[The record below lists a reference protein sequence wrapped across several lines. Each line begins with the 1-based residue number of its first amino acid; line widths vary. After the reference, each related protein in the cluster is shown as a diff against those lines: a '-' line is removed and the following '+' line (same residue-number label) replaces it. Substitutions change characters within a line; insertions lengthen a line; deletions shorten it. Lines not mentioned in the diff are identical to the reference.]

1 MNIKVAA
8 FTVSEKSINTLC
20 FSRSSTKYE
29 KQIRLNQYINKKNRK
44 RALKTE
50 AETPARH
57 SDTDTSSLV
66 KKMKIESN
74 IPNSDEASKEMEA
87 QISESKEME
96 AQISES
102 KEMEAQIS
110 ESKEMEAQIDIV
122 SNIEDVIPEKE
133 HLELKEISADSSLSA
148 LISSSFK
155 LSKFAKGNENTA
167 KIESN
172 FNDDPQRG
180 ENMDENMEEVETCAA
195 WDESES
201 SVRACNVLNINEQED
216 KEMKESVDLNGSE
229 KENPTDLVS
238 GGFAKSFSDLSVWA
252 ICEPSGRLSVTKWNF
267 DQLNLPNFGKGAD
280 TAETVV
286 LTQPEGRLMPGN
298 FELAQECYQF
308 DRKAMLNKKT
318 TKQYR
323 NDEVSLLDGS
333 LEFSYPEIMR
343 GQKKVKKSC
352 RNWQEY
358 KSQQWKASE
367 SWDRSH
373 DLSHL
378 YGDEV
383 KPLVLPEDA
392 VCTSK
397 FIIS

>member
-1 MNIKVAA
+1 MC
-8 FTVSEKSINTLC
+8 LC
-20 FSRSSTKYE
+20 YSQSTTKYE

-57 SDTDTSSLV
+57 SDNDTGSLV

-74 IPNSDEASKEMEA
+74 IPNSDE
-87 QISESKEME
+87 ESKEM
-96 AQISES
+96 A
-102 KEMEAQIS
+102 
-110 ESKEMEAQIDIV
+110 AQIDVV
-122 SNIEDVIPEKE
+122 SNIDDVIPEKE
-133 HLELKEISADSSLSA
+133 NLELEEISADNE
-148 LISSSFK
+148 
-155 LSKFAKGNENTA
+155 AKGNENTA

-180 ENMDENMEEVETCAA
+180 ENMDEVETCAA

-201 SVRACNVLNINEQED
+201 SVRACDVLNINEQED
-216 KEMKESVDLNGSE
+216 EEMKESEDLNGSE
-229 KENPTDLVS
+229 KQNPTNLVS
-238 GGFAKSFSDLSVWA
+238 GGFTKSFSDLSIWT
-252 ICEPSGRLSVTKWNF
+252 IRETSGRLSVTKWNF
-267 DQLNLPNFGKGAD
+267 DQLNLPNFGKGVD

-286 LTQPEGRLMPGN
+286 LTRPQGRLMPEN
-298 FELAQECYQF
+298 LELAQECYQF

-318 TKQYR
+318 TKRYR

-358 KSQQWKASE
+358 KSQQWEASE

-378 YGDEV
+378 YGDEI

-392 VCTSK
+392 VYTSK
-397 FIIS
+397 LTMR

>member
-8 FTVSEKSINTLC
+8 FTASEKSINTLC

-57 SDTDTSSLV
+57 SDNDASSLV

-74 IPNSDEASKEMEA
+74 IPHSDE
-87 QISESKEME
+87 ESKEME
-96 AQISES
+96 AH
-102 KEMEAQIS
+102 
-110 ESKEMEAQIDIV
+110 IDVV
-122 SNIEDVIPEKE
+122 SNIEDVIPDKENLEHEEISADNEAKGNENSAKIEKKEKE
-133 HLELKEISADSSLSA
+133 NLELKEISADNSLSA
-148 LISSSFK
+148 LSSLSFK
-155 LSKFAKGNENTA
+155 LSKFAEGNENTA
-167 KIESN
+167 KMESN

-180 ENMDENMEEVETCAA
+180 KNMDEVETCAA
-195 WDESES
+195 GDEGES
-201 SVRACNVLNINEQED
+201 SVTACDVLNINEQED
-216 KEMKESVDLNGSE
+216 EEMKDSEVLNGSE
-229 KENPTDLVS
+229 KQNPTGLVS
-238 GGFAKSFSDLSVWA
+238 EGVMKSFSDLSVWT
-252 ICEPSGRLSVTKWNF
+252 IRETSERLSVTKWNF
-267 DQLNLPNFGKGAD
+267 DQLNLPNFGKGED
-280 TAETVV
+280 TDETVL
-286 LTQPEGRLMPGN
+286 LTRPQGRLMPGN
-298 FELAQECYQF
+298 LELAQECYQF

-343 GQKKVKKSC
+343 GQKKVKRSC
-352 RNWQEY
+352 RNWLEY

-378 YGDEV
+378 YGDEI

-397 FIIS
+397 FTMR